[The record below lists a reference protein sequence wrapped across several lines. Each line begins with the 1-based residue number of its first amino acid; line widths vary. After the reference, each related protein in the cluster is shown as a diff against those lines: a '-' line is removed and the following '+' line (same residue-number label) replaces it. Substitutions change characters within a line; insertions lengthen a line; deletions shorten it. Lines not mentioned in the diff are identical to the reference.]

1 MRIQDAVLDY
11 LNRNRGSYV
20 SGEEIAASLGV
31 TRNAVW
37 KAIRKLEADGHRID
51 AVPKRGYAL
60 SADSDVLSAGSVSRY
75 LTTDFPVRLD
85 VRRAVT
91 STNTLLKA
99 EAEQGAQEGLVL
111 IAEAQ
116 TAGKGRLGRQF
127 QSPGS
132 GQWRSWARWRV
143 IAFQRRIWRSS
154 SGQRRPIQ
162 YRQYHWNQPRGS
174 SK

>member
-99 EAEQGAQEGLVL
+99 EAEQGAQEGPARAS
-111 IAEAQ
+111 ISASCCARPARPNARCSSRRRRRSPC
-116 TAGKGRLGRQF
+116 AG
-127 QSPGS
+127 
-132 GQWRSWARWRV
+132 RSRT
-143 IAFQRRIWRSS
+143 
-154 SGQRRPIQ
+154 
-162 YRQYHWNQPRGS
+162 
-174 SK
+174 

>member
-99 EAEQGAQEGLVL
+99 EAEQ
-111 IAEAQ
+111 
-116 TAGKGRLGRQF
+116 
-127 QSPGS
+127 
-132 GQWRSWARWRV
+132 AR
-143 IAFQRRIWRSS
+143 RRDSC
-154 SGQRRPIQ
+154 
-162 YRQYHWNQPRGS
+162 
-174 SK
+174 